1 MNFKER
7 LLSFEGFAD
16 QQRTEL
22 CEIMAKHGSDKGR
35 GIHNY
40 SKFYNFLFG
49 DVKNKKLNV
58 FEVGLGTNNVTI
70 PSNMGASYNVGASLY
85 GWEEYFLNSNIFG
98 ADVDKGILF
107 NKDRIQ
113 TFFVDQ
119 LDKKTINDLL
129 DNTLKDI
136 VFDIMIDDGLH
147 QFVANHNFL
156 INSIHKLKTG
166 GVYIIEDVFDE
177 IILKFNDVFT
187 REFCEQHKI
196 KTVRVV
202 KLDHPSNTFDN
213 NLIVILK

>member
-1 MNFKER
+1 
-7 LLSFEGFAD
+7 
-16 QQRTEL
+16 
-22 CEIMAKHGSDKGR
+22 
-35 GIHNY
+35 
-40 SKFYNFLFG
+40 
-49 DVKNKKLNV
+49 
-58 FEVGLGTNNVTI
+58 
-70 PSNMGASYNVGASLY
+70 MGASYNVGASLY

-156 INSIHKLKTG
+156 INSIHKLKTD